1 MKQLFFCLSIF
12 LLFTS
17 CKKNDPKPKTLGA
30 DAEITQKVKTLY
42 ATYGKSS
49 DAIYN
54 KPIPKDLF
62 SHELEKT
69 FQEAINTSKADIEK
83 VKKSDHPTDKPLLIE
98 GSTFTSLY
106 EGYTTY
112 KIKSIQL
119 MESTKPLGMAADVT
133 IDFENSQVSPK
144 ITWSDTVHLLDAL
157 DSGWKVDNITFSEK
171 FGGGKD
177 LKSNLQSFISGS
189 KK

>member
-1 MKQLFFCLSIF
+1 MKQLFFYLSIF
-12 LLFTS
+12 LLLTS
-17 CKKNDPKPKTLGA
+17 CIKNEPKPKALGA

-42 ATYGKSS
+42 STYGKSS

-62 SHELEKT
+62 SPELEKT
-69 FQEAINTSKADIEK
+69 FQEAINTSKSDIEK
-83 VKKSDHPTDKPLLIE
+83 VKKSDHPTDKPLLME
-98 GSTFTSLY
+98 GSMFTSLY

-144 ITWSDTVHLLDAL
+144 ITWSDTVHLINAL

-171 FGGGKD
+171 FGGKND
-177 LKSNLQSFISGS
+177 LQSNLKSFISQA

>member
-1 MKQLFFCLSIF
+1 MKQVFFYLSIF

-17 CKKNDPKPKTLGA
+17 CIKNEPKPKALEA
-30 DAEITQKVKTLY
+30 DTEIAQKVKTLY

-49 DAIYN
+49 DVIYN

-62 SHELEKT
+62 SPELEKT
-69 FQEAINTSKADIEK
+69 FQEAIDASKADIEK
-83 VKKSDHPTDKPLLIE
+83 VKKSDHPTDKPLLME
-98 GSTFTSLY
+98 GSIFTSLY

-112 KIKSIQL
+112 KIKSVQL
-119 MESTKPLGMAADVT
+119 MGTKPVGMTADVT

-144 ITWSDTVHLLDAL
+144 ITWSDTVHLVNTL

-171 FGGGKD
+171 FGGKND
-177 LKSNLQSFISGS
+177 LKSNLQSFISGA